1 MNPTTTLSIVLRHL
15 IPTLQAIQRELHE
28 IETQTAAIKKAEPP
42 KQETVP
48 KETGG
53 TRKALLTAKE
63 AAAHLG
69 ISKVSLYRLITGE
82 KIPHYRIGRRILISE
97 QHLTTWLAGF
107 ENVPRGAPRD

>member
-1 MNPTTTLSIVLRHL
+1 MNPTTTLSLVLRHL
-15 IPTLQAIQRELHE
+15 IPALQSIQRELHK
-28 IETQTAAIKKAEPP
+28 IETQTAAIKVEPP
-42 KQETVP
+42 RQEPAP

-53 TRKALLTAKE
+53 TRKPLLTAKE

-82 KIPHYRIGRRILISE
+82 KMPHYRIGRQILISE

-107 ENVPRGAPRD
+107 ENAPRGALRD